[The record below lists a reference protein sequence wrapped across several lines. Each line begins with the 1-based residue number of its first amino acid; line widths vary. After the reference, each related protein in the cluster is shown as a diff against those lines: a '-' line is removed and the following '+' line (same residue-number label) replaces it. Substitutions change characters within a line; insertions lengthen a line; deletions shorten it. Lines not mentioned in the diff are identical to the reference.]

1 MTASEN
7 SEGIARLEAAM
18 PPLAV
23 DMTLRSKRELGH
35 ILGVHGPR
43 EPRGK
48 KIVDGLVRLVDKC
61 GLESVAAREMLVKF
75 LADGSVMHYHR
86 AQDHF
91 ESCIQALHRAINYLE
106 RLRALGYSNNGVPLV
121 PRPRELEVI
130 RDSTKNSVREF
141 RDFIEH
147 IEDDIIQGKVPDES
161 NAFIHLGW
169 SSASINGATLAYAD
183 IARWCTQLHEIAAPL
198 SIVMLTTATPEAPG
212 DNEGGA

>member
-1 MTASEN
+1 MTAAEN
-7 SEGIARLEAAM
+7 SEGVARLEAAM
-18 PPLAV
+18 PPLKL
-23 DMTLRSKRELGH
+23 DTMLRSKRELGH

-48 KIVDGLVRLVDKC
+48 QIVDGLVRLVDKC
-61 GLESVAAREMLVKF
+61 GLEYIAAREMLVKF

-91 ESCIQALHRAINYLE
+91 ESCVQALHRAIKYLE

-121 PRPRELEVI
+121 PRPRDLEVI
-130 RDSTKNSVREF
+130 RDSTKSSVREF
-141 RDFIEH
+141 RDFVEH
-147 IEDDIIQGKVPDES
+147 IEDDIVQGKVADDS

-183 IARWCTQLHEIAAPL
+183 VARWCSQLHEIAAPL
-198 SIVMLTTATPEAPG
+198 SIVTLTASAPEAPV
-212 DNEGGA
+212 DNDSGA